1 MAEFEKVEF
10 EFPDEKDEKESRKGS
25 RVVTPEPEEN
35 IKAEEKEEQEF
46 EVVDDTPEED
56 RGRKPMENPPED
68 PTDEELAS
76 YSKREKTKTR
86 EFHKAYHDERRAKEA
101 AMREKEEAI
110 RIAQAILEENNRLK
124 GTVNQSQNA
133 LLEQAKRS
141 VAQELDEAKRKYKL
155 AYENG
160 DSDGLVAAQEEL
172 TTAKIKAD
180 RVNNFKPKPLQE
192 EKNQLQTAEPQVKVD
207 PKAEN
212 WRRANDWFGV
222 DREMTGFALAVHDKL
237 VTEEGLSP
245 QSDEYYQRIDGRL
258 RQVFP
263 EKFASEKPVDANQR
277 PKANVVASATR
288 SVAPKKITLTA
299 SEVNIAKRL
308 NIPLE
313 RYAREVAVLRR
324 NNNG

>member
-1 MAEFEKVEF
+1 MPEIEQVEF
-10 EFPDEKDEKESRKGS
+10 EFPDEKEEKESRKGS
-25 RVVTPEPEEN
+25 RVVTPEPEEK
-35 IKAEEKEEQEF
+35 IEVAQEEI

-68 PTDEELAS
+68 PTDEELAT

-160 DSDGLVAAQEEL
+160 DSDALVAAQEEI
-172 TTAKIKAD
+172 TAAKIKAD

-192 EKNQLQTAEPQVKVD
+192 EKNQVQIPEPQVKVD
-207 PKAEN
+207 PKAED
-212 WRRANDWFGV
+212 WRRTNTWFGV
-222 DREMTGFALAVHDKL
+222 DREMTGFALALHEKL
-237 VTEEGLSP
+237 VVEEGINP

-263 EKFASEKPVDANQR
+263 EKFASGKPADANQR
-277 PKANVVASATR
+277 PNANVVASASR

>member
-10 EFPDEKDEKESRKGS
+10 EFPDEKEEKESRKGS
-25 RVVTPEPEEN
+25 RVVTPEPEEK
-35 IKAEEKEEQEF
+35 IEVAQEDI

-56 RGRKPMENPPED
+56 RGRKPMETPPED
-68 PTDEELAS
+68 PTDEELAT

-101 AMREKEEAI
+101 ALREKEEAI

-133 LLEQAKRS
+133 LLEQAKKS

-160 DSDGLVAAQEEL
+160 DSDALVAAQEEI
-172 TTAKIKAD
+172 TAAKIKAD

-192 EKNQLQTAEPQVKVD
+192 EKNQVQIPEPQVKVD

-212 WRRANDWFGV
+212 WRRANEWFGI
-222 DREMTGFALAVHDKL
+222 DREMTGFALALHEKL
-237 VTEEGLSP
+237 VVEEGINP

-263 EKFASEKPVDANQR
+263 EKFASGKPADANQR
-277 PKANVVASATR
+277 PNANVVASASR

>member
-1 MAEFEKVEF
+1 MAEIEQVEF
-10 EFPDEKDEKESRKGS
+10 EFPDEKEEKESRKGS
-25 RVVTPEPEEN
+25 RVVTPEPEEK
-35 IKAEEKEEQEF
+35 IEVAQEEI

-68 PTDEELAS
+68 PTDEELAT

-101 AMREKEEAI
+101 ALREKEEAI

-133 LLEQAKRS
+133 LLEQAKKS

-160 DSDGLVAAQEEL
+160 DSDALVAAQEEI
-172 TTAKIKAD
+172 TAAKIKAD

-192 EKNQLQTAEPQVKVD
+192 EKNQVQMPEPQVKVD
-207 PKAEN
+207 PKAED
-212 WRRANDWFGV
+212 WRRTNTWFGV
-222 DREMTGFALAVHDKL
+222 DREMTGFALALHEKL
-237 VTEEGLSP
+237 VVEEGINP

-263 EKFASEKPVDANQR
+263 EKFASAKPADANQR
-277 PKANVVASATR
+277 PNANVVASASR

>member
-1 MAEFEKVEF
+1 MAEIEQVEF
-10 EFPDEKDEKESRKGS
+10 EFPDEKEEKESRKGS
-25 RVVTPEPEEN
+25 RVVTPEPEEK
-35 IKAEEKEEQEF
+35 IEVAQEDI

-68 PTDEELAS
+68 PTDEELAT

-101 AMREKEEAI
+101 ALREKEEAI

-133 LLEQAKRS
+133 LLEQAKKS

-160 DSDGLVAAQEEL
+160 DSDALVAAQEEI
-172 TTAKIKAD
+172 TAAKIKAD

-192 EKNQLQTAEPQVKVD
+192 EKNQVQMPEPQVKVD
-207 PKAEN
+207 PKAED
-212 WRRANDWFGV
+212 WRRTNTWFGV
-222 DREMTGFALAVHDKL
+222 DREMTGFALALHEKL
-237 VTEEGLSP
+237 VVEEGINP

-263 EKFASEKPVDANQR
+263 EKFASAKPADANQR
-277 PKANVVASATR
+277 PNANVVASASR

>member
-1 MAEFEKVEF
+1 MAEMEKVEF
-10 EFPDEKDEKESRKGS
+10 EFPDEKEEKESRKGS
-25 RVVTPEPEEN
+25 RVVTPEPEE
-35 IKAEEKEEQEF
+35 KVEVAQEEDF

-68 PTDEELAS
+68 PTDEELAT

-133 LLEQAKRS
+133 LLEQAKRT
-141 VAQELDEAKRKYKL
+141 VAQELEDAKRKYKQ

-160 DSDGLVAAQEEL
+160 DSDALVAAQEEI
-172 TTAKIKAD
+172 TSAKIKAD

-192 EKNQLQTAEPQVKVD
+192 EKNQVQMPEPQVRVD

-212 WRRANDWFGV
+212 WRRANEWFGV

-237 VTEEGLSP
+237 VSEEGLSP

-263 EKFASEKPVDANQR
+263 EKFASAKPADANQR
-277 PKANVVASATR
+277 PNANVVASASR

>member
-1 MAEFEKVEF
+1 MADVEKTEF
-10 EFPDEKDEKESRKGS
+10 EFPDEKEENPRKGG
-25 RVVTPEPEEN
+25 RIVAPEPEDKQEVA
-35 IKAEEKEEQEF
+35 AEEEEIEI
-46 EVVDDTPEED
+46 VDDTPEED

-133 LLEQAKRS
+133 LLEQAKRA
-141 VAQELDEAKRKYKL
+141 VAMELEEAKKKFKL
-155 AYENG
+155 AHENG
-160 DSDGLVAAQEEL
+160 DSDALVAAQEEI
-172 TTAKIKAD
+172 TAAKIKAE

-192 EKNQLQTAEPQVKVD
+192 GKNEVQPAPVPQVKAD
-207 PKAEN
+207 PKAED
-212 WRRANDWFGV
+212 WRRANPWFGT

-237 VTEEGLSP
+237 VEEEGINP

-263 EKFASEKPVDANQR
+263 EKFASAKPADANRR
-277 PKANVVASATR
+277 PSANVVASASR
-288 SVAPKKITLTA
+288 SVAPKKITLTE
-299 SEVNIAKRL
+299 SEVRIAKRL